1 MLQLL
6 PILCQYRED
15 KELDDVILKNH
26 RPRLNLRFSFS
37 YRRNARK
44 RGTISAHSE
53 LMVFKFS
60 SNSNTNNHNHNDN
73 NTKNSNGEY
82 HDFVQCW
89 ELTRLP
95 KWTEAFRVGSPI
107 LGVEHN

>member
-6 PILCQYRED
+6 PILCHYRED

-26 RPRLNLRFSFS
+26 KPRLNLRFSFS

-60 SNSNTNNHNHNDN
+60 SNSNSNNHNHNDN
-73 NTKNSNGEY
+73 NKKIQIVNTMTCPMLGIKEVTKV
-82 HDFVQCW
+82 D
-89 ELTRLP
+89 
-95 KWTEAFRVGSPI
+95 GSI
-107 LGVEHN
+107 